1 MTDWFLVFLTNGLTA
16 IITFIF
22 TNYQQSRS
30 RIFESEKEYRE
41 EIRKHMDDIIKP
53 LFTHLLRL
61 QRHLAI
67 INEGIIQERGVMLPQ
82 TREIY
87 LKECIEIN
95 TNLMDFIGE
104 NRATLSLIL
113 PSPFPWIF
121 VSLNNLLLGRILSP
135 LLHPEWLEVFDKD
148 LNYEEDMI
156 KVIDIIENI
165 QTDIRRLVGYDIDIK
180 LKTKYP
186 S

>member
-1 MTDWFLVFLTNGLTA
+1 MTEWSQILLTHGLTA
-16 IITFIF
+16 IVTYIL
-22 TNYQQSRS
+22 TNLQQSRS
-30 RIFESEKEYRE
+30 RKFEAEKEYRE

-61 QRHLAI
+61 QRHLTI
-67 INEGIIQERGVMLPQ
+67 INEGIIQKRSLMLPQ

-95 TNLMDFIGE
+95 KNLMDFIGE

-121 VSLNNLLLGRILSP
+121 VSLNNLLLGRILDP
-135 LLHPEWLEVFDKD
+135 LLHPDWLEVFDRD
-148 LNYEEDMI
+148 LNYEKDMF
-156 KVIDIIENI
+156 KVFDIIENI

-180 LKTKYP
+180 LETKYP